1 MFQRANKPSHATVP
15 LNYVW
20 VRPEVVVGRLED
32 NHNVDLLDAALVF
45 ELHVHLGEPLT
56 LHTFPPR
63 PCAATVT
70 ESPAIKNVLS

>member
-1 MFQRANKPSHATVP
+1 LGFK
-15 LNYVW
+15 
-20 VRPEVVVGRLED
+20 
-32 NHNVDLLDAALVF
+32 
-45 ELHVHLGEPLT
+45 LHVHLGEPLT